1 MKAII
6 TLLLIGI
13 SFGVNA
19 QSNKS
24 KKLLKYYAKGDL
36 KKSESLASK
45 ILKKDKKNTDALYIL
60 ALVQLNEAKELKSN
74 ASRKKSLLRS
84 IETMN
89 RIQDH
94 NTSRYLQVNDSIH
107 SYLLT
112 MLKETNLSKNYK
124 SSYLQLLAETFK
136 DTLSEYRQLSL
147 TSLPEDYKN
156 IDFSDLDSLRA
167 AMLLFAGSLKGT
179 PYKWAGENPKTGFDC
194 SGFTKYVYNSIGV
207 ELPHNAQMQSE
218 LIEKR
223 KSLDDAI
230 PGDLIFFGSKN
241 DKKFR
246 TQHAGIIY
254 SKNGSDI
261 EVIHCVSNGVNIDGK
276 NSSWDQYWK
285 DKVLFV
291 VDLLSIEEWMEGL
304 K

>member
-19 QSNKS
+19 QSAKS
-24 KKLLKYYAKGDL
+24 KKLHKYYAKGDL
-36 KKSESLASK
+36 KKSESLANK
-45 ILKKDKKNTDALYIL
+45 ILKKDKKNNDALYIL
-60 ALVQLNEAKELKSN
+60 TLVQLNEAKDLKSN
-74 ASRKKSLLRS
+74 AAKKKNLLRS

-89 RIQDH
+89 RIQDQ
-94 NTSRYLQVNDSIH
+94 SSSYYLQLNDSIH
-107 SYLLT
+107 SYLL
-112 MLKETNLSKNYK
+112 LLLSENNLSKNYK
-124 SSYLQLLAETFK
+124 SAYLQLLAETFK
-136 DTLSEYRQLSL
+136 DTLSEYRQLSFS
-147 TSLPEDYKN
+147 SLQRDQQTV
-156 IDFSDLDSLRA
+156 DFGDLDSLRA

-194 SGFTKYVYNSIGV
+194 SGFTKYVYHSIGV
-207 ELPHNAQMQSE
+207 ELPHNAQLQSE
-218 LIEKR
+218 LIMHR
-223 KSLDDAI
+223 KSLDEAL
-230 PGDLIFFGSKN
+230 PGDLIFFGSQH

-246 TQHAGIIY
+246 TQHAGIVY

-291 VDLLSIEEWMEGL
+291 VDLFSIEEWMEGSE
-304 K
+304 